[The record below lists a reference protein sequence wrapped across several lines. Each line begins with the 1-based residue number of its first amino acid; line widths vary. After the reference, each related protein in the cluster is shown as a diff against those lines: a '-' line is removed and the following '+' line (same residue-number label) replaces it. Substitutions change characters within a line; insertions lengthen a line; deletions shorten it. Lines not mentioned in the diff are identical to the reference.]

1 MSESTPID
9 IKATSEFQR
18 KVKSLSKKYRH
29 IKTDLQPIL
38 TRLSQGEK
46 LGDPISGL
54 KFTVYKLRIKN
65 SDVQKGKSGGYRL
78 IYWLEK
84 AECIV
89 LLDIYTKSQQE
100 NFEVRKIVQ
109 IIANFE

>member
-18 KVKSLSKKYRH
+18 KVRSLSKKYRH

-38 TRLSQGEK
+38 ARLSQGEK

-65 SDVQKGKSGGYRL
+65 SDVQKGKSGGYRF
-78 IYWLEK
+78 IYYLK
-84 AECIV
+84 TSTKIILV
-89 LLDIYTKSQQE
+89 TIYSIKVRSRRYYSRQNQE
-100 NFEVRKIVQ
+100 NRG
-109 IIANFE
+109 